1 MDTREARLERGR
13 ARRRELWGPEPPLDP
28 SDPAYELQEL
38 MTEVL
43 FGEVWSRPGLDV
55 RSREIATLA
64 ALTVLGR
71 EPQLR
76 SHIQAALNIGL
87 TRQEITEILMQ
98 MAFYGGLPAALN
110 ALRVAREVFTE
121 RGIQAERLS

>member
-1 MDTREARLERGR
+1 MDTREVRLGRGR
-13 ARRRELWGPEPPLDP
+13 AKRQELWGPEPPLDP

-43 FGEVWSRPGLDV
+43 FGEIWSRPGLDT
-55 RSREIATLA
+55 RSREVATLA

-71 EPQLR
+71 EAQLR
-76 SHIQAALNIGL
+76 RHLQAALNIGL
-87 TRQEITEILMQ
+87 TKQEIIEILMQ

-121 RGIQAERLS
+121 RGL

>member
-1 MDTREARLERGR
+1 MGIREARLARGR
-13 ARRRELWGPEPPLDP
+13 AKRQELWGPEPPLDP

-43 FGEVWSRPGLDV
+43 FGEVLSRPGLDT

-64 ALTVLGR
+64 A
-71 EPQLR
+71 QLR
-76 SHIQAALNIGL
+76 RHIEAALNIGL
-87 TRQEITEILMQ
+87 SRQEITEVLMQ

-121 RGIQAERLS
+121 RGV